1 MEKNKEEVIKELN
14 EYLKGEYMGIH
25 GYEHYI
31 HHTEDPVLKKELQR
45 IQQEHKQHAA
55 KTAERIQN
63 LGGKAA
69 NDNGMKLT
77 MAEMMMNFK
86 KVPKDNKEIIK
97 GVLEGQ
103 EMGVRKAEEIIK
115 GDLDPESLAVIQ
127 ANLEEDYAHIEQLNR
142 MMEK

>member
-1 MEKNKEEVIKELN
+1 MEKNKNEVIKELN

-25 GYEHYI
+25 AYEHYI

-63 LGGKAA
+63 LGGKAVE
-69 NDNGMKLT
+69 DNGMRLS
-77 MAEMMMNFK
+77 MAEMMLKFQK
-86 KVPKDNKEIIK
+86 YPSENKGIIK

-103 EMGVRKAEEIIK
+103 EMGVRQAEEIVK
-115 GDLDPESLAVIQ
+115 GDLDSESLAVIQ
-127 ANLEEDYAHIEQLNR
+127 ANLQEDYAHIEDLNR
-142 MMEK
+142 MME